1 MKVEL
6 TSLKSEVEN
15 IGKTIKISKKAY
27 RWSFQAH
34 FVLET
39 TKPNEP
45 NEAIS
50 PELAK
55 CAGQYLLFKVE
66 LKDSA

>member
-27 RWSFQAH
+27 RWSFQAQILQD
-34 FVLET
+34 V

-45 NEAIS
+45 VN

-55 CAGQYLLFKVE
+55 FAGQYLLFKVE

>member
-27 RWSFQAH
+27 RWSFQAQI
-34 FVLET
+34 LQDA
-39 TKPNEP
+39 NEP
-45 NEAIS
+45 VN

-55 CAGQYLLFKVE
+55 FAGQYHLFKVE

>member
-27 RWSFQAH
+27 RWSF
-34 FVLET
+34 
-39 TKPNEP
+39 
-45 NEAIS
+45 
-50 PELAK
+50 
-55 CAGQYLLFKVE
+55 
-66 LKDSA
+66 

>member
-27 RWSFQAH
+27 RWSFQAQI
-34 FVLET
+34 LQDA
-39 TKPNEP
+39 TKPVN
-45 NEAIS
+45 

-55 CAGQYLLFKVE
+55 FAGQYLVE

>member
-27 RWSFQAH
+27 RWSFQAQI
-34 FVLET
+34 LQDA

-45 NEAIS
+45 NE

-55 CAGQYLLFKVE
+55 FAGQYLVE

>member
-27 RWSFQAH
+27 RWSFQAQILQD
-34 FVLET
+34 V

-45 NEAIS
+45 NEPVN

-55 CAGQYLLFKVE
+55 FAGQYLLFKVE

>member
-27 RWSFQAH
+27 RWSFQAQI
-34 FVLET
+34 VQDV

-45 NEAIS
+45 
-50 PELAK
+50 ELAK
-55 CAGQYLLFKVE
+55 FAGQYLLFKVE